1 MTIKNFAWI
10 ATWKITRRCN
20 LYCAYCNH
28 ASMRKATD
36 VENVD
41 YKKIIDTLH
50 GYAPKIVNISG
61 GEPSLVEGLPGILS
75 EIKSRWGPFIRL
87 VHNGTGPEN
96 LMASFPFIDRFVIS
110 MDGPDPINKN
120 SRGISGESVLKKLKS
135 VLPEL
140 AANKVE
146 IAVNC
151 VVTTANLKSMSELAE
166 SVHAVSDSIL
176 ISFTPVM
183 PPDGPLSIL
192 QSNLQ
197 TREFFETFE
206 RLKNKG
212 YFVMHAFDG
221 ITRFNDFN
229 AVQCFN
235 QYFVIRLSPEGN
247 VLTCSLNANQGLKNY
262 WYYSKK
268 IFSKNG
274 LGKAFTKIKMKTKN
288 TFCDSIDFSCT
299 NICTCENWLDLLFLG
314 IPSESIS
321 RYARGLR
328 NRMTEKDYQNAED
341 FVKRYINPEFD
352 INQLKRLVGD
362 Q

>member
-1 MTIKNFAWI
+1 M
-10 ATWKITRRCN
+10 
-20 LYCAYCNH
+20 
-28 ASMRKATD
+28 
-36 VENVD
+36 
-41 YKKIIDTLH
+41 
-50 GYAPKIVNISG
+50 GY
-61 GEPSLVEGLPGILS
+61 
-75 EIKSRWGPFIRL
+75 
-87 VHNGTGPEN
+87 
-96 LMASFPFIDRFVIS
+96 
-110 MDGPDPINKN
+110 PINKN

-247 VLTCSLNANQGLKNY
+247 VLTCSLNANQGLRTIGTIR
-262 WYYSKK
+262 KK
-268 IFSKNG
+268 YFQ
-274 LGKAFTKIKMKTKN
+274 KMV
-288 TFCDSIDFSCT
+288 
-299 NICTCENWLDLLFLG
+299 WARRLL
-314 IPSESIS
+314 
-321 RYARGLR
+321 
-328 NRMTEKDYQNAED
+328 K
-341 FVKRYINPEFD
+341 
-352 INQLKRLVGD
+352 LK
-362 Q
+362 